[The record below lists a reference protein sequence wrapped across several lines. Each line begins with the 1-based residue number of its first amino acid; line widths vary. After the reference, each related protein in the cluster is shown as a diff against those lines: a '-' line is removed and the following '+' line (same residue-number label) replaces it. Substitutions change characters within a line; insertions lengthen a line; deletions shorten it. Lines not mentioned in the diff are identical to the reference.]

1 MFERMLPNVASN
13 RHIPHPWHPLLRR
26 TRPWISIDLH
36 NPAMHV
42 GAFGCELLAYWLGA
56 LLLKVDD
63 ATAVGPPAGTR

>member
-1 MFERMLPNVASN
+1 MAS
-13 RHIPHPWHPLLRR
+13 LLRR

-42 GAFGCELLAYWLGA
+42 GTFGCELLAYWLGA
-56 LLLKVDD
+56 LLLKVDH